1 MNTYRLGFRPFLPAL
16 FNEVL
21 ERKNENADV
30 AYKPATN
37 VMENDKSFRLEIALP
52 GFSKDEITISFEED
66 VLKVSAGRESK
77 ENPSDAKYTWN
88 EFGFKARF
96 ERSFQLPE
104 NVDAENI
111 TASHENGILLVTL
124 PKKEVAA
131 HTTRQIAIS

>member
-37 VMENDKSFRLEIALP
+37 VIENDKSFRLEIALP

-77 ENPSDAKYTWN
+77 ENQSDAKYTWN

-111 TASHENGILLVTL
+111 TASHENGVLLVTL

>member
-52 GFSKDEITISFEED
+52 GFSKDEINISFEED
-66 VLKVSAGRESK
+66 VLKVSAGREAK

-124 PKKEVAA
+124 PKKEVTAQ
-131 HTTRQIAIS
+131 TTRQIAIS